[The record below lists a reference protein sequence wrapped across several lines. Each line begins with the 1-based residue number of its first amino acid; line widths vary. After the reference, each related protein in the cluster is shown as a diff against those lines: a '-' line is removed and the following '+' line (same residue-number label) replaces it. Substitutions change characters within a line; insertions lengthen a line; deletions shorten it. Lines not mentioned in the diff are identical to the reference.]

1 MYDNLY
7 GTNYRPMWDY
17 GLNFINTVMHDQYG
31 LFIDG
36 YYVPSPHMALLRLPQ
51 PYKMISIIKLGL
63 VPALAVIA
71 VVGAIRGPI
80 AGFVSGFV
88 GTFMYDLVIRGT
100 IVTMGLTPASY
111 GILGFVVGLASY
123 SFENGRSLLK
133 LSILSAV
140 GLVLAVLVIVLMGLT
155 VEGYATLVA
164 IAYVLLPLLT
174 TGLPSVLFLTPL
186 FARLWFEFAKR
197 FVPSALNS

>member
-1 MYDNLY
+1 MAEESRSVSGVQRILKILHLNGAYVAIL
-7 GTNYRPMWDY
+7 TVVY
-17 GLNFINTVMHDQYG
+17 GLLGALIV
-31 LFIDG
+31 
-36 YYVPSPHMALLRLPQ
+36 MALLWLPQ

-100 IVTMGLTPASY
+100 IVTMGLTAASY

-123 SFENGRSLLK
+123 SFENGRFLLK

-140 GLVLAVLVIVLMGLT
+140 GLVLAVLVIVLTGLT
-155 VEGYATLVA
+155 VEGYAALVA

-197 FVPSALNS
+197 FVPSALNR

>member
-1 MYDNLY
+1 MAEESRSVSGVQCILKILHLNGAYVAVL
-7 GTNYRPMWDY
+7 TVVY
-17 GLNFINTVMHDQYG
+17 GLLGALIV
-31 LFIDG
+31 
-36 YYVPSPHMALLRLPQ
+36 MALLWLPQ

-100 IVTMGLTPASY
+100 IVTMGLTAASY

-140 GLVLAVLVIVLMGLT
+140 GLVLAVLVIVLTGLT

-186 FARLWFEFAKR
+186 FARLWFEFVKR
-197 FVPSALNS
+197 FIPSALNR